1 MRRAAIFV
9 FVALVACVAP
19 ARSFG
24 SFQGKANATAKD
36 MLSAVETAR
45 LTVQLTQRRKT
56 FSPFIS
62 TALGETERDG
72 DAIAGAFDSVQPPD
86 ARSDKIR
93 SDLDQILQLAT
104 STLSNLRIAARRT
117 NLVQLTGAAKNR
129 RKPAKNRL
137 GPTFRHATAV

>member
-1 MRRAAIFV
+1 
-9 FVALVACVAP
+9 
-19 ARSFG
+19 
-24 SFQGKANATAKD
+24 

-117 NLVQLTGAAKNR
+117 NLVQLTGAAKPL
-129 RKPAKNRL
+129 PALSEQLQHFIEVNQ
-137 GPTFRHATAV
+137 